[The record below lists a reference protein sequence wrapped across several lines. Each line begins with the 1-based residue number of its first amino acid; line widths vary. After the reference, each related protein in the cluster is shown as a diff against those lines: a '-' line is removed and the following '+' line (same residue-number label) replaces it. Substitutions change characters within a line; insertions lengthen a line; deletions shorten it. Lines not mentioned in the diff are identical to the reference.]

1 LELSYDKQVVASV
14 LRPSL
19 QL

>member
-14 LRPSL
+14 LGPSL